1 MQILSL
7 LPFRGC
13 PELQGL
19 VDDLALALPNRLQLL
34 DEDSGAPDLG
44 QPLLLP
50 YLAPHRLLEQHGS
63 TPETLARAWSAY
75 EELGR
80 YRADAQRRIP
90 ALPVNLERLDSPQLV
105 AWLVNPGQPLAAQA
119 LPAAPQPDP
128 LAALLTRRLLG
139 DQPAVNAAYGALD
152 PEADS
157 YFDTLQHLC
166 SSAHLLLAFSNH
178 RLLEADLAEQQHR
191 LEQER
196 SNLGHLSD
204 DHDLLARQLNELH
217 AGFET
222 FHEKASSDAGKLD
235 WNRKRREELELTLK
249 LQQKDLEDLARQVRD
264 QSSLIQRSAAASG
277 QMMQLLAAALAD

>member
-7 LPFRGC
+7 LPFRGS

-19 VDDLALALPNRLQLL
+19 VDDLALALPNCLQLL
-34 DEDSGAPDLG
+34 DEDSGPPDLG

-75 EELGR
+75 GELGK
-80 YRADAQRRIP
+80 YRADARRSIA
-90 ALPVNLERLDSPQLV
+90 ALPVNLERFDSPQLV
-105 AWLVNPGQPLAAQA
+105 AWLVNPGQPLAAHS
-119 LPAAPQPDP
+119 LPAAPQPQP

-139 DQPAVNAAYGALD
+139 DQPAVNAAYAALD

-157 YFDTLQHLC
+157 YFETLQKLC
-166 SSAHLLLAFSNH
+166 SSAHLLSAFSNH
-178 RLLEADLAEQQHR
+178 RRLEADLAEQQHR

-222 FHEKASSDAGKLD
+222 FYEKASSDAGKLD

-264 QSSLIQRSAAASG
+264 QSSLIQRSAAASE